1 MLACTGDRIASP
13 FPRKNRG
20 ERSGNGRSKKLDRS
34 IIPSDLADR
43 ESASVQS
50 ASIFTL
56 QVCLHWPDKR
66 YLPIIIASL
75 CMCFFVRSFQPARGS
90 PRSMYPVRPILT
102 TRIDAHGRFLGTI
115 PLSVINF
122 VGFADQR
129 IRIDFNPRGKRFN
142 RSR

>member
-1 MLACTGDRIASP
+1 
-13 FPRKNRG
+13 
-20 ERSGNGRSKKLDRS
+20 
-34 IIPSDLADR
+34 
-43 ESASVQS
+43 
-50 ASIFTL
+50 
-56 QVCLHWPDKR
+56 
-66 YLPIIIASL
+66 
-75 CMCFFVRSFQPARGS
+75 
-90 PRSMYPVRPILT
+90 MYPVRPILT